1 MVAGLAMQIATRL
14 RRWARL
20 ETFDD
25 QAVRVPD
32 RRIATVGD
40 GARALPTVLI
50 VEHSIRLT
58 SSLVLKGTRTSFRP
72 LPFDIAARI
81 TGRDAH
87 APVLTH
93 PFYLAGSSHGVEH

>member
-20 ETFDD
+20 EIFDD

-40 GARALPTVLI
+40 GAQAGQARGAALLEPRQEF
-50 VEHSIRLT
+50 VEGIDVGDPLDMAHGRQAIFA
-58 SSLVLKGTRTSFRP
+58 GT
-72 LPFDIAARI
+72 
-81 TGRDAH
+81 
-87 APVLTH
+87 
-93 PFYLAGSSHGVEH
+93 